1 MRLLIF
7 LSIAIA
13 STWSQDTTIGT
24 TKVTDG
30 TDGTTTMGTEGTEG
44 TTTMG
49 TDGTEGTTT
58 MGTDGTDGTTVVE
71 TTTMMETTIAKCDVE
86 YGVLCD
92 DPESLIEHIE
102 HISHASDCQ
111 AICQNHPECNFWS
124 HYAEEGHEHWGQ
136 CLIYLDCLKTTDH
149 ECFDEGSH
157 ECPPQPQQGLFLPI
171 SQENEPRP
179 GGKKCYCVSGR
190 NSPDLDE
197 CDDGT
202 STCADEFYPGWLC
215 ADEENLIGEIEGIP
229 NPSDCQAVCQNHD
242 DCEFFN
248 YYVEEDWGY
257 CQLHSSCSE
266 FTEHEWC
273 QDHTCFAGPKY
284 PDLDD
289 CSYPELQ

>member
-13 STWSQDTTIGT
+13 STWSQDS
-24 TKVTDG
+24 
-30 TDGTTTMGTEGTEG
+30 
-44 TTTMG
+44 TMG
-49 TDGTEGTTT
+49 TDVPATTPEPTYTTT
-58 MGTDGTDGTTVVE
+58 PDGQEPTYTTTPDGGESNYTTTPDV
-71 TTTMMETTIAKCDVE
+71 TTTMMETTIPKCDVE
-86 YGVLCD
+86 DGVVCD

-124 HYAEEGHEHWGQ
+124 HYAEEGHEHWGH
-136 CLIYLDCLKTTDH
+136 CLMYLDCLKTTDH
-149 ECFDEGSH
+149 ECFDEGTH
-157 ECPPQPQQGLFLPI
+157 ECPPQPQHGLFLPI
-171 SQENEPRP
+171 GQENEPRP

-202 STCADEFYPGWLC
+202 SACADEFYPGFLC
-215 ADEENLIGEIEGIP
+215 NEEENLIAEIEGIP
-229 NPSDCQAVCQNHD
+229 NSSDCQAVCQNHD

-248 YYVEEDWGY
+248 YYVEGLKGW
-257 CQLHSSCSE
+257 CQLHSSCSN
-266 FTEHEWC
+266 FVEHEWC
-273 QDHTCFAGPKY
+273 TEHHGEHSCFAGPKY

-289 CSYPELQ
+289 CSYPELV

>member
-30 TDGTTTMGTEGTEG
+30 TDLPTTMGTDGTDG

-49 TDGTEGTTT
+49 TDGTDGTST
-58 MGTDGTDGTTVVE
+58 MGTDGTTVVE

-86 YGVLCD
+86 YGVVCD

-149 ECFDEGSH
+149 ECKDEGTH
-157 ECPPQPQQGLFLPI
+157 ECPPQPPFIYQANGK
-171 SQENEPRP
+171 ENEPR
-179 GGKKCYCVSGR
+179 
-190 NSPDLDE
+190 
-197 CDDGT
+197 
-202 STCADEFYPGWLC
+202 
-215 ADEENLIGEIEGIP
+215 
-229 NPSDCQAVCQNHD
+229 
-242 DCEFFN
+242 
-248 YYVEEDWGY
+248 
-257 CQLHSSCSE
+257 
-266 FTEHEWC
+266 
-273 QDHTCFAGPKY
+273 
-284 PDLDD
+284 
-289 CSYPELQ
+289 